1 MSPFLMMCFD
11 VRGGGLLFNYNVF
24 ITDKYFER
32 EGFGHPHPPKNS
44 GASV

>member
-11 VRGGGLLFNYNVF
+11 VRGGGLLFNYLLPTNISLV
-24 ITDKYFER
+24 T
-32 EGFGHPHPPKNS
+32 PPSKNS